1 MKETNNFKLK
11 VFESFSGY
19 GSQSMALAA
28 LGIPYEVV
36 ATADIEP
43 NVIIAYAAMR
53 NKLQKN
59 EATKEEMLELLNSRN
74 IGFDF
79 QKGKSSIAKW
89 KMDKLQ
95 MLYDATLNCN
105 NLGDISLLNPE
116 DIPNCDM
123 FTYSSPCQAFSTS
136 GKGEGGEWICE
147 DCGEVFNP
155 FVNGFIETC
164 PKCSSHK
171 IKKPTSSLLWE
182 CVKVIKS
189 KKPSILMMENVKN
202 ILSKKHKPTFDEWRN
217 FLETQGYENHYT
229 VLNAKDLGVPQNR
242 ERMIM
247 ISVRKDSEW
256 YNKLNFGNFEF
267 PKAMNLELC
276 LKDLLQPE
284 EEIEDNLYLSETIIE
299 RFKEQYVGKNVVGT
313 TKLRDEAIGQRS
325 TIYSTDNIMGT
336 LTATDYK
343 DPKRIL
349 LHMGDCEYEVVDV
362 KDKETLEKIL
372 QSTPCVVASRGR
384 YNEDGSISQHY
395 EPNISG
401 VSNTLTT
408 VEKDNYALT
417 EVNKSDELIQIGSL
431 KLLGL
436 MPYAKMH
443 DQSGRVYAT
452 NGLAPTVTTMAGGNL
467 QPKIM
472 CCLWS
477 NENKLIVKYFT
488 IRKLSPIE
496 CGRLMGVPNMF
507 IDKCAKIGLSSSSL
521 YHMFGNS
528 IVTTMLMGVFG
539 KLFNVKDYENKIRMM
554 TSNILGSKGE

>member
-79 QKGKSSIAKW
+79 QKGKSSIARW
-89 KMDKLQ
+89 KIDKLQ

-105 NLGDISLLNPE
+105 NLGDISLLKPE

-155 FVNGFIETC
+155 FVNGFVETC

-217 FLETQGYENHYT
+217 FLKTQGYENHYT

-247 ISVRKDSEW
+247 ISVRRDSEW
-256 YNKLNFGNFEF
+256 YDKLNFSNFEF

-284 EEIEDNLYLSETIIE
+284 EEIEDNLYLSEAIIE
-299 RFKEQYVGKNVVGT
+299 RFKEQYIGKNVVGT

-325 TIYSTDNIMGT
+325 IIYSTDNIMGT

-349 LHMGDCEYEVVDV
+349 LHMGDCEYEVIDV
-362 KDKETLEKIL
+362 EDKETLEKIL
-372 QSTPCVVASRGR
+372 QSTPCVIASRGR

-496 CGRLMGVPNMF
+496 CGRLMGVPNVF
-507 IDKCAKIGLSSSSL
+507 IDKCVKVGLSPSSL

-528 IVTTMLMGVFG
+528 IVTTMLIGVFG
-539 KLFNVKDYENKIRMM
+539 KLFNVKDYESRIKMM
-554 TSNILGSKGE
+554 TSNILGSKEE

>member
-79 QKGKSSIAKW
+79 QKGKSSIARW
-89 KMDKLQ
+89 KIDKLQ

-105 NLGDISLLNPE
+105 NLGDISLLKPE

-155 FVNGFIETC
+155 FVNGFVETC

-217 FLETQGYENHYT
+217 FLKTQGYENHYT

-247 ISVRKDSEW
+247 ISVRRDSEW
-256 YNKLNFGNFEF
+256 YDKLNFSNFEF

-284 EEIEDNLYLSETIIE
+284 EEIEDNLYLSEAIIE
-299 RFKEQYVGKNVVGT
+299 RFKEQYIGKNVVGT

-325 TIYSTDNIMGT
+325 IIYSTDNIMGT

-349 LHMGDCEYEVVDV
+349 LHMGDCEYEVIDV
-362 KDKETLEKIL
+362 EDKETLEKIL
-372 QSTPCVVASRGR
+372 QSTPCVIASRGR

-496 CGRLMGVPNMF
+496 CGRLMGVPNVF
-507 IDKCAKIGLSSSSL
+507 IDKCVKVGLSPSSL

-528 IVTTMLMGVFG
+528 IVTTMLIGVFG
-539 KLFNVKDYENKIRMM
+539 KLFNVKDYESRIKMM
-554 TSNILGSKGE
+554 TSNILENKEE

>member
-79 QKGKSSIAKW
+79 QKGKSSIARW
-89 KMDKLQ
+89 KIDKLQ

-105 NLGDISLLNPE
+105 NLGDISLLKPE

-123 FTYSSPCQAFSTS
+123 FTYSSPCQAFSAS

-155 FVNGFIETC
+155 FVNGFVETC

-217 FLETQGYENHYT
+217 FLKTQGYENHYT

-247 ISVRKDSEW
+247 ISVRRDSEW
-256 YNKLNFGNFEF
+256 YDKLNFSNFEF

-284 EEIEDNLYLSETIIE
+284 EEIEDNLYLSEAIIE
-299 RFKEQYVGKNVVGT
+299 RFKEQYIGKNVVGT

-325 TIYSTDNIMGT
+325 VIYSTDNIMGT

-349 LHMGDCEYEVVDV
+349 LHMGDCEYEVIDV
-362 KDKETLEKIL
+362 EDKETLEKIL
-372 QSTPCVVASRGR
+372 QSTPCVIASRGR

-401 VSNTLTT
+401 LSNTLTT

-452 NGLAPTVTTMAGGNL
+452 NGLAPTVTTMGGGNL

-496 CGRLMGVPNMF
+496 CGRLMGVPNVF
-507 IDKCAKIGLSSSSL
+507 IEKCIKTGLSPSSL

-528 IVTTMLMGVFG
+528 IVTTMLIGVFG
-539 KLFNVKDYENKIRMM
+539 KLFNVKDYENKIRMI
-554 TSNILGSKGE
+554 TSNILGSKDE

>member
-79 QKGKSSIAKW
+79 QKGKSSIARW
-89 KMDKLQ
+89 KIDKLQ

-105 NLGDISLLNPE
+105 NLGDISLLKPE

-123 FTYSSPCQAFSTS
+123 FTYSSPCQAFSAS

-155 FVNGFIETC
+155 FVNGFVETC

-217 FLETQGYENHYT
+217 FLKTQGYENHYT

-247 ISVRKDSEW
+247 ISVRRDSEW
-256 YNKLNFGNFEF
+256 YDKLNFSNFEF

-284 EEIEDNLYLSETIIE
+284 EEIEDNLYLSEAIIE
-299 RFKEQYVGKNVVGT
+299 RFKEQYIGKNVVGT

-325 TIYSTDNIMGT
+325 VIYSTDNIMGT

-349 LHMGDCEYEVVDV
+349 LHMGDCEYEVIDV
-362 KDKETLEKIL
+362 EDKETLEKIL
-372 QSTPCVVASRGR
+372 QSTPCVIASRGR

-401 VSNTLTT
+401 LSNTLTT
-408 VEKDNYALT
+408 VEKDNYTLT

-496 CGRLMGVPNMF
+496 CGRLMGVPNVF
-507 IDKCAKIGLSSSSL
+507 IDKCVKVGLSPSSL

-528 IVTTMLMGVFG
+528 IVTTMLIGVFG
-539 KLFNVKDYENKIRMM
+539 KLFNVKDYESRIKMM
-554 TSNILGSKGE
+554 TSNILGNKEG

>member
-79 QKGKSSIAKW
+79 QKGKSSIARW
-89 KMDKLQ
+89 KIDKLQ

-105 NLGDISLLNPE
+105 NLGDISLLKPE

-155 FVNGFIETC
+155 FVNGFVETC

-217 FLETQGYENHYT
+217 FLKTQGYENHYT

-247 ISVRKDSEW
+247 ISVRRDSEW
-256 YNKLNFGNFEF
+256 YDKLNFSNFEF

-284 EEIEDNLYLSETIIE
+284 EEIEDNLYLSEVIIE
-299 RFKEQYVGKNVVGT
+299 RFKEQYIGKNVVGT

-325 TIYSTDNIMGT
+325 IIYSTDNIMGT

-349 LHMGDCEYEVVDV
+349 LHMGDCEYEVIDV
-362 KDKETLEKIL
+362 EDKETLEKIL
-372 QSTPCVVASRGR
+372 QSTPCVIASRGR

-496 CGRLMGVPNMF
+496 CGRLMGVPNVF
-507 IDKCAKIGLSSSSL
+507 IDKCVKVGLSPSSL

-528 IVTTMLMGVFG
+528 IVTTMLIGVFG
-539 KLFNVKDYENKIRMM
+539 KLFNVKDYESRIKMM
-554 TSNILGSKGE
+554 TSNILGNKEE

>member
-79 QKGKSSIAKW
+79 QKSKSSIARW

-105 NLGDISLLNPE
+105 NLGDISLLKPE

-155 FVNGFIETC
+155 FINGFIETC

-217 FLETQGYENHYT
+217 FLKTQGYENHYT

-284 EEIEDNLYLSETIIE
+284 EEIEDNLYLSEAIIE

-325 TIYSTDNIMGT
+325 AIYSTDNIMGT

-496 CGRLMGVPNMF
+496 CGRLMGVPNVF
-507 IDKCAKIGLSSSSL
+507 IDKCVKVGLSPSSL

-528 IVTTMLMGVFG
+528 IVTTMLIGVFG
-539 KLFNVKDYENKIRMM
+539 KLFNVKDYESRIKMI
-554 TSNILGSKGE
+554 TSNILGNKEE